1 MTLGLPRSSLTFK
14 LDSILTGLRL
24 VSLCQ
29 LLKVKVI
36 GAVISFVSS
45 VSRLKEDDQS
55 ADFLR
60 LVAFKDL
67 KRGSA
72 GVVNSLRK
80 LVQTNHP
87 IERQLCV
94 GLICGSSENFLFAWL
109 GLMRAGFVVLLIAQ
123 VNP

>member
-1 MTLGLPRSSLTFK
+1 VTLGLLRSSLTFK

-55 ADFLR
+55 ADFFTSR
-60 LVAFKDL
+60 
-67 KRGSA
+67 
-72 GVVNSLRK
+72 SL
-80 LVQTNHP
+80 Q
-87 IERQLCV
+87 
-94 GLICGSSENFLFAWL
+94 GLEK
-109 GLMRAGFVVLLIAQ
+109 GFCRSGELAEETGA
-123 VNP
+123 N